1 MATVNGTPTAVL
13 APCGESARVVARS
26 APPQLLRCMV
36 VSLSA
41 DRRRLIRTAAEAQTW
56 DAIVCRDA
64 GEFLRTAFKRS
75 VPLIVVDLPDASSLA
90 YCEIKGV
97 VEQAK
102 QITSSLMLIVGTGTD
117 GSEEVWARQLGAW
130 AYLCEANSLRGFEFL
145 LREARQA
152 VERRELLAP
161 TPIEFA
167 DAFPAVD

>member
-1 MATVNGTPTAVL
+1 MATVNGTSTAVL
-13 APCGESARVVARS
+13 APRGEAARVTARS

-41 DRRRLIRTAAEAQTW
+41 DRRRLIRTAAEAQAW

-90 YCEIKGV
+90 YVELKGV
-97 VEQAK
+97 VERTK
-102 QITSSLMLIVGTGTD
+102 EITSSLMLVVGTGTD
-117 GSEEVWARQLGAW
+117 ELEEGWARQLGAW

-145 LREARQA
+145 LGEAREA

-161 TPIEFA
+161 VPIEFA
-167 DAFPAVD
+167 DSLPTAE